1 MSHGSR
7 RTIAVVGILFLLAA
21 GGLAALYLRGRRDVT
36 TSSEAAY
43 QAYREGLQNERRF
56 YYKEARV
63 GFAQAVALDPEFAEA
78 LLGLAR
84 RSDHD
89 QAVSLIE
96 RARRQRDRLTE
107 RERLHVDMQSA
118 AVEAKRDAVVAIAR
132 KIREKHPEDIR
143 ATETLAGNEI
153 ATGHTERALQI
164 FSELLAIEPN
174 NADAY
179 NQIGYTFG
187 YRGDYEKAIEN
198 LKKYQFMAPDQANP
212 YDSLGEILAYSGRY
226 DEAIANLNR
235 ALALKPDFF
244 ESYGHLA
251 VVYEGRGEYG
261 KAIESYLRAARE
273 TVTDGQR
280 AGYLGRAFRAAMYA
294 GDSAS
299 ARRIAGEIRA
309 LPKSKE
315 QELRNA
321 STEAALALTEGRFA
335 EAERALTEL
344 RAKWLAM
351 YQKEFAAA
359 GFKPYVAEGN
369 FLMARTKV
377 ALGKEDEAIALLEE
391 MANPPNPW
399 RDFEGRRWVYE
410 GRACLAELL
419 ARKGDLDRAEL
430 LLAANHK
437 WNPSW
442 APTRGA
448 ELTVAR
454 LRREKVLAASR

>member
-7 RTIAVVGILFLLAA
+7 RTIAVVGVLFLLAA

-43 QAYREGLQNERRF
+43 QAYREALQNDRRF
-56 YYKEARV
+56 YFKEARV
-63 GFAQAVALDPEFAEA
+63 GFAQAVALDPDFAEA

-89 QAVSLIE
+89 QAVSLVE

-107 RERLHVDMQSA
+107 RERLHVDLQSA
-118 AVEAKRDAVVAIAR
+118 AVEEKWDVVMGIAR

-143 ATETLAGNEI
+143 AAETLARYEI
-153 ATGHTERALQI
+153 ATGHTERAVQI

-174 NADAY
+174 NAEAY
-179 NQIGYTFG
+179 NQIGYFFG

-226 DEAIANLNR
+226 DEAITNLNR
-235 ALALKPDFF
+235 ALALKPDFV
-244 ESYGHLA
+244 ESRGHLG
-251 VVYEGRGEYG
+251 VVYEGRGEYA

-273 TVTDGQR
+273 SLTDGQR
-280 AGYLGRAFRAAMYA
+280 GNFLGKAFRAAMYA
-294 GDSAS
+294 GDRAA
-299 ARRIAGEIRA
+299 ARIVSEQIRA
-309 LPKSKE
+309 LPKNKE

-321 STEAALALTEGRFA
+321 SIEAALALTDRRFA
-335 EAERALTEL
+335 GAEKTLAEL
-344 RAKWLAM
+344 RGKWLTM
-351 YQKEFAAA
+351 FQKEFAAV
-359 GFKPYVAEGN
+359 GYKPYIPEGN
-369 FLMARTKV
+369 FLLARAKL
-377 ALGKEDEAIALLEE
+377 ALGKEDEAIALYEE

-399 RDFEGRRWVYE
+399 SDFESRRWVYE

-419 ARKGDLDRAEL
+419 ARKGDIDRAEQ

-442 APTRGA
+442 APTHGA

-454 LRREKVLAASR
+454 LRQEKVLAASR